1 MKKNYL
7 NKGLQ
12 TTFLLIVMTLLVA
25 APSWAAAFNM
35 YYEQV
40 VKDSWGN
47 EIGYK
52 TYKITSPDQLP
63 DGNPWKSYLNLRN
76 SSGQTVF
83 EYCQN
88 TAKQLAQ
95 PLNLMMSDKNSVC
108 NTKKTSSGTWL
119 SLYKY
124 VTQYSTDASKQF
136 IFYHEFGH
144 VAMLNGYPKDYKFSN
159 LDYGDDNRHYMD
171 EILPNNNTAWVEGW
185 ANAFGAQKNNGKV
198 FNLSMKDDSIV
209 AFLKNNTF
217 EEMNRNELFVGKVIY
232 DSFYEISKGKEKAF
246 NVISKTG
253 PHTTLQG
260 FCNGFTKLYPNDKAG
275 LAKILVENSHGKMTL
290 NDVLNFVNGG
300 SRTVPRS
307 LYNYLAEAGM
317 VKPTNTNTAQ
327 PTNPGNVASNNT
339 NTNNQP
345 TTQRQSFWSRIF
357 SWFSNLFGGNRG
369 NAPAAVADSSALA
382 PEEIENNGSFATAPE
397 LPSASMTSGDSSAL
411 APEEPSYS
419 LGSGNNVEDLASAQE
434 AYYKAF
440 AEYNRIVANSNNNT
454 TTVKAALEKL
464 RAAKNRLK
472 AIRKKLK

>member
-1 MKKNYL
+1 MKINYSK
-7 NKGLQ
+7 KGLQ
-12 TTFLLIVMTLLVA
+12 TTFLLLVMTLLIV

-52 TYKITSPDQLP
+52 TYKITSPNQLP
-63 DGNPWKSYLNLRN
+63 DGNPWKTYLNLRN
-76 SSGQTVF
+76 SSGQTIF

-88 TAKQLAQ
+88 TAKQLGQ
-95 PLNLMMSDKNSVC
+95 PLNLMMSDKSSVC

-124 VTQYSTDASKQF
+124 VTQYSTDASKKF

-144 VAMLNGYPKDYKFSN
+144 VAMLNGYPQDYNFSG
-159 LDYGDDNRHYMD
+159 LSYGDDNRHYMD
-171 EILPNNNTAWVEGW
+171 EILPNQNTAWVEGW
-185 ANAFGAQKNNGKV
+185 ANAFGAQKNSGKV
-198 FNLSMKDDSIV
+198 FNLSMNDDSIV

-217 EEMNRNELFVGKVIY
+217 EEMNRNELFVAKVVY
-232 DSFYEISKGKEKAF
+232 DSFGEISKGREKAF
-246 NVISKTG
+246 NAISKTG

-290 NDVLNFVNGG
+290 SDVLNFVNGG

-317 VKPTNTNTAQ
+317 VKPTTTNTTQ

-339 NTNNQP
+339 NTQP
-345 TTQRQSFWSRIF
+345 TTQKQSFWSRIF
-357 SWFSNLFGGNRG
+357 SWFSNLFGRNKPS
-369 NAPAAVADSSALA
+369 APADVVENSALA
-382 PEEIENNGSFATAPE
+382 PEEGQYGNGSAVAPE
-397 LPSASMTSGDSSAL
+397 LPSASMTTDDSSAL
-411 APEEPSYS
+411 APEEPVYS
-419 LGSGNNVEDLASAQE
+419 VDSNNNVNDLASAQE

-440 AEYNRIVANSNNNT
+440 AEYNHIVANSGNDT
-454 TTVKAALEKL
+454 ATVKAALERL
-464 RAAKNRLK
+464 RAAKNKLK